1 MGRQEVSEWVPG
13 MRPKDAEIG
22 VKRQQK
28 WDKKGGENGMDKRR
42 RRGWRM
48 AKMGRWDGALGMKK
62 WGKGF
67 RFSLIFCTFAPAIRD

>member
-42 RRGWRM
+42 RRG
-48 AKMGRWDGALGMKK
+48 
-62 WGKGF
+62 
-67 RFSLIFCTFAPAIRD
+67 